1 MYDTVLYHP
10 GGRGRVLTLMEGA
23 ALPSGFDLSGIAGV
37 VIDRPQ
43 NPEIAQRVQDLSD
56 EEFQKINTLD
66 GRFDGQNFLGSMP
79 SGPRP
84 SKPFDPPEWLEGEIS
99 ALSGVFQAVT
109 GASSG
114 SVYFRTANANQF
126 HIDGAHNF
134 FENNKSWRMTFAL
147 AGAQTIWHNAVYN
160 PEAKYAEGLNKGF
173 PALPESQIGRKGQD
187 FYDTTGA
194 LLFRTESPTGLFHKS
209 PDATADERRL
219 VVTFDTRVKTGPCS
233 KLCPNPCF

>member
-1 MYDTVLYHP
+1 MHNDVLYHP
-10 GGRGRVLTLMEGA
+10 GGRGRVLTLLDGA
-23 ALPSGFDLSGIAGV
+23 VLPQGFDLSGIAGV
-37 VIDRPQ
+37 VIDRAQ
-43 NPEIAQRVQDLSD
+43 NPDIAARLQSLD
-56 EEFQKINTLD
+56 EEAYQTINRLE
-66 GRFDGQNFLGSMP
+66 GRFQGNGFLGTMP
-79 SGPRP
+79 MGPRP
-84 SKPFDPPEWLEGEIS
+84 GKDFTPPEWLEDEIRKLS
-99 ALSGVFQAVT
+99 AVFQNVT

-173 PALPESQIGRKGQD
+173 PALPESQIGKKGRD

-194 LLFRTESPTGLFHKS
+194 LLFRTESPSGLFHKS
-209 PDATADERRL
+209 PDVTADERRL